1 MERRLP
7 SSMFIYENDHKNIT
21 NLKVIT
27 SENKYRNWNK
37 ANNSKEKAKT
47 GLFGYDSVPE
57 LNTKNLGNS
66 PSFVSVTLMAMSA

>member
-1 MERRLP
+1 
-7 SSMFIYENDHKNIT
+7 MFIYENDYENIT

-37 ANNSKEKAKT
+37 ANSSKEKAKT